1 MAQATF
7 RAELRKLNKDVKV
20 RNVAIGEIDDKD
32 NVLIIAS
39 KETARRVK
47 LQFANVQVYTVDG
60 LLNATNYDKLIE
72 KMK

>member
-1 MAQATF
+1 M
-7 RAELRKLNKDVKV
+7 KV